1 MLLDLLCQV
10 ASDPGQHL
18 LLEDCSVEV
27 TVKCGHIELVHS
39 GGPDLLGLI
48 KKTLE
53 GLTSKRGWS
62 QSEGGQPHPN
72 TCAAWL
78 WASSHLLKNGHL
90 ASEEEEQVFQSITS
104 AVVTLVSTGLDRW
117 ARAQPPILRHDHGP
131 YTPARGRPGQAE
143 QLNRAA

>member
-1 MLLDLLCQV
+1 MLKSLFGHCCTSPWLVVFLLTCLASRGSRYSQDVHAKAFMLLDLLCQV

-53 GLTSKRGWS
+53 GLTNTIGWS
-62 QSEGGQPHPN
+62 QSKGGQPHPN

-78 WASSHLLKNGHL
+78 WASSHLLKMPLG
-90 ASEEEEQVFQSITS
+90 VR
-104 AVVTLVSTGLDRW
+104 GG
-117 ARAQPPILRHDHGP
+117 RAGIPKHH
-131 YTPARGRPGQAE
+131 
-143 QLNRAA
+143 

>member
-1 MLLDLLCQV
+1 MVFLLTCLASRGSRYSQDVQAKAFMLLDLLCQV
-10 ASDPGQHL
+10 ASDPGQHM
-18 LLEDCSVEV
+18 LLEDCSMAV

-53 GLTSKRGWS
+53 GLTCKSRWS

-78 WASSHLLKNGHL
+78 WASSHLLNMATWRQRRKSRYSKSSL
-90 ASEEEEQVFQSITS
+90 AQWS
-104 AVVTLVSTGLDRW
+104 LW
-117 ARAQPPILRHDHGP
+117 
-131 YTPARGRPGQAE
+131 
-143 QLNRAA
+143 